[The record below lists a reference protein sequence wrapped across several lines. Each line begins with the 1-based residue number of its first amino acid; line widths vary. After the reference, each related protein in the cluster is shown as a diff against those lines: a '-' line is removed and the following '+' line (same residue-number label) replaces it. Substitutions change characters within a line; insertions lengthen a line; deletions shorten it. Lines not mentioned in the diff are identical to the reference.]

1 MKDALR
7 WTVTIF
13 VAVIFTLVLGVL
25 WVADETSKLF
35 RRGGSL

>member
-1 MKDALR
+1 MNDALR

-13 VAVIFTLVLGVL
+13 VAFIFTLVLGVL
-25 WVADETSKLF
+25 WVADETINLF